1 MKKKKKS
8 IAAKVGLPASLDQ
21 INQMLKYRFSVK
33 HINYVTDN
41 GIIQHGWLISNFDAI
56 AEAVV
61 LLKKQNAPVY
71 IMGDLASAIIGW
83 NSIHSNLIGSLWI
96 NEKQVDEIQTID
108 MNVLENKMVEWYKK
122 SRKGD

>member
-1 MKKKKKS
+1 MRKKKKP
-8 IAAKVGLPASLDQ
+8 IAAKVGLPASLDR

-41 GIIQHGWLISNFDAI
+41 GIIQHGWLVSNLEAI
-56 AEAVV
+56 TEAIL

-83 NSIHSNLIGSLWI
+83 DVMHSNLVGSLWM
-96 NEKQVDEIQTID
+96 NEKKVDEIQTID
-108 MNVLENKMVEWYKK
+108 MDILEKKMIEWYKK
-122 SRKGD
+122 SRKGG